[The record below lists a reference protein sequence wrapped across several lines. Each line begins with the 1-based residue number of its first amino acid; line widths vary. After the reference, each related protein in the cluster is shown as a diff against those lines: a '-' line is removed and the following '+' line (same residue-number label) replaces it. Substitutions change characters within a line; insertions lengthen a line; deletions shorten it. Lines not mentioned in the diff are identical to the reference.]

1 MCDFVLRRLAQGM
14 EPEGVAEALMTRCL
28 AADCTL
34 GGVGCDNMTVVIVV
48 FLHGQTYQQ

>member
-1 MCDFVLRRLAQGM
+1 MSDFVLRRVARGV
-14 EPEGVAEALMTRCL
+14 EPDTIAEELMTRCL

-48 FLHGQTYQQ
+48 FLHGKTYTQ